1 MTDRR
6 PEDPRRH
13 AAESGTPVPKDLPDQ
28 QAKEGEDP
36 LDVPQP
42 GPPDQQPDEPDES
55 LPDMDETGAGR
66 RGAPRSGA
74 VHPEQPVPDEAPG

>member
-6 PEDPRRH
+6 PEDPQT
-13 AAESGTPVPKDLPDQ
+13 SKPVPKDMPDQ

-36 LDVPQP
+36 LDLARP
-42 GPPDQQPDEPDES
+42 GALDEHTQDEPDES

-66 RGAPRSGA
+66 RGAPRSGG
-74 VHPEQPVPDEAPG
+74 VHPEQPVPDEPSG